1 MTIHFIMNHLIQ
13 KHEQYALISVKEND
27 FAGTLAN
34 DLETVSRDLFREGFH
49 NLIVDFTTTHTID
62 SAGISILKKI
72 NMLCSRE
79 LGIMVLVSD
88 NDDFVD
94 QLIDGKIRDV
104 TILPTV
110 EEGIDAVF
118 MNDLENDFGAESDD
132 FDDEDFG
139 EDGYTKSEQP

>member
-1 MTIHFIMNHLIQ
+1 MNYVLQ
-13 KHEQYALISVKEND
+13 KHEQYALINIKETD
-27 FAGTLAN
+27 FEGPFAT
-34 DLETVSRDLFREGFH
+34 DLETLSRDLFREGFH
-49 NLIVDFTTTHTID
+49 NLIIDFTPTKTID
-62 SAGISILKKI
+62 AAGIITLKKI

-79 LGIMVLVSD
+79 LGLMVLTSD

-94 QLIDGKIRDV
+94 QLIEGKIRDV

-118 MNDLENDFGAESDD
+118 MNDLENEFGAESDD

-139 EDGYTKSEQP
+139 EDGFTKSEQP

>member
-1 MTIHFIMNHLIQ
+1 MNHIIQ
-13 KHEQYALISVKEND
+13 KHEQYALINVQETSFTDEIAVD
-27 FAGTLAN
+27 FEAVTR
-34 DLETVSRDLFREGFH
+34 ELFREDFH
-49 NLIVDFTTTHTID
+49 NFIVDFSITKTID
-62 SAGISILKKI
+62 NAGISVLKKV

-88 NDDFVD
+88 DDDFVD

-118 MNDLENDFGAESDD
+118 MNDLENEFGADSDD
-132 FDDEDFG
+132 FNDDEMDA
-139 EDGYTKSEQP
+139 DGYTESEKP

>member
-1 MTIHFIMNHLIQ
+1 MNYVLQ
-13 KHEQYALISVKEND
+13 KHEQYALINIKETD
-27 FAGTLAN
+27 FEGPFAT
-34 DLETVSRDLFREGFH
+34 DLETLSRDLFREGFH
-49 NLIVDFTTTHTID
+49 NLIIDFTQTKTID
-62 SAGISILKKI
+62 AAGIITLKKI

-79 LGIMVLVSD
+79 LGLMVLTSD

-94 QLIDGKIRDV
+94 QLIEKIRDV

-118 MNDLENDFGAESDD
+118 MNDLENEFGAESDD

-139 EDGYTKSEQP
+139 EDGFTKSEQP